1 MISHWML
8 TKAYCENSG
17 MVQQRP
23 ISNHCSAGI
32 SWKSCI
38 VNSGICHIQ
47 ALQMQWNLEAGG
59 QPWKRICEDLFLL
72 VQTARSRSASGFIKR
87 RNMPNWLQTRSFD
100 RSNAGESI

>member
-1 MISHWML
+1 ML

-59 QPWKRICEDLFLL
+59 QPWKRICEDYFCLSKLPD
-72 VQTARSRSASGFIKR
+72 QAAPADSSREGICPIGYRPVHSTV
-87 RNMPNWLQTRSFD
+87 PTL
-100 RSNAGESI
+100 